1 MKLEILKNLK
11 PESTKSD
18 IHTDNQFTSSL
29 IDYNLSGYIDAGQHL
44 GERTSLLINLEDIYK
59 KHLRVSHSNEVNS
72 KKDNE
77 ERKSKIDLLEKENG
91 RLEDEIENIEKFQL
105 PENLD
110 KIKSL
115 KEEVNEIKVSP
126 EKESSKKE
134 KTVSHLVGVVLLI
147 FLSLYLWVFYSSA
160 GYSSFF
166 REIVF
171 NEGSVL
177 NSVFYPKAL
186 TEAYQQGFTAILFT
200 VLIPFVFLSLGFLI
214 HKFVEFKQK
223 WAYSIIAI
231 LTLVTFLFDF
241 ILAYEISK
249 KLYDAAAANS
259 FIEKPEY
266 GLANAITDV
275 NVYMIIFAGFVVY
288 IVWGMLFY
296 FVTLSFG
303 TLDVVKTEVNKRNEL
318 IEESKNNS
326 SFLRSKVTELK
337 RKIDENNKEILTL
350 KNPKKKFIYNFSELD
365 NILTQYV
372 SGWNKYLVGAKRS
385 KTETDQIF
393 QDLNNFLERIQNNIR
408 KTGENSDE

>member
-11 PESTKSD
+11 PENSKRD
-18 IHTDNQFTSSL
+18 IFTDTQNSPSI
-29 IDYNLSGYIDAGQHL
+29 IDYNLTGYIDAGQHL
-44 GERTSLLINLEDIYK
+44 GDRTSLLINLEDIYK
-59 KHLRVSHSNEVNS
+59 KHFRISQSNEVNS
-72 KKDNE
+72 KKDKDQ
-77 ERKSKIDLLEKENG
+77 RKSQIEFLERENG
-91 RLEDEIENIEKFQL
+91 RLEDEIANIENIHLPDNLEKI
-105 PENLD
+105 N
-110 KIKSL
+110 SL
-115 KEEVNEIKVSP
+115 KEELNEIKISP
-126 EKESSKKE
+126 EKDSSKKE
-134 KTVSHLVGVVLLI
+134 KTVSHLVGIALLI

-171 NEGSVL
+171 NEDSVL

-186 TEAYQQGFTAILFT
+186 SEAYQQGFTAILFT

-214 HKFVEFKQK
+214 HKFVEIKQK
-223 WAYSIIAI
+223 WAYNIIAL
-231 LTLVTFLFDF
+231 LTLITFLFDF

-266 GLANAITDV
+266 GLANAFTDI

-303 TLDVVKTEVNKRNEL
+303 SRDVVKTEVNKRTEL

-326 SFLRSKVTELK
+326 SSLRSKITELK
-337 RKIDENNKEILTL
+337 RKIDENKKEILNL
-350 KNPKKKFIYNFSELD
+350 KNPKRKFIYNYGELD

-372 SGWNKYLVGAKRS
+372 SGWNKYLVGAKRP

-393 QDLNNFLERIQNNIR
+393 QDLNNFLERIQNNI
-408 KTGENSDE
+408 KNSGENSDD